1 MDDPFYRFDCAYI
14 CLCCFNCFQFFSYCL
29 SLILYYICIISDL
42 ILKANDDVMQVMSLY
57 KKVVEGVD
65 ENGTGEGQS
74 NNGNFEEVF
83 NWLSVFHSY
92 FRMSN

>member
-1 MDDPFYRFDCAYI
+1 MSLLCFDC
-14 CLCCFNCFQFFSYCL
+14 FEFFSCL

-74 NNGNFEEVF
+74 NNGNLEEVF
-83 NWLSVFHSY
+83 YWLSVFRNCL
-92 FRMSN
+92 RMSN

>member
-1 MDDPFYRFDCAYI
+1 
-14 CLCCFNCFQFFSYCL
+14 
-29 SLILYYICIISDL
+29 
-42 ILKANDDVMQVMSLY
+42 MQVMSLY